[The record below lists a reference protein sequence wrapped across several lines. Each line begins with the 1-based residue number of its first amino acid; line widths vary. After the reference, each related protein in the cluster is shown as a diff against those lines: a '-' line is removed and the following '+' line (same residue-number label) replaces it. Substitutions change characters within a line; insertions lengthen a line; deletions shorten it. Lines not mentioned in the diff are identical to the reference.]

1 MQISGSNLLLVSQQA
16 APAAAPAPGFAA
28 ALKQAAGFTPRD
40 LTVPETRAEP
50 PAKAAAAP
58 APSGRP
64 GMHVDLKV

>member
-16 APAAAPAPGFAA
+16 APADASAPGFAA

-40 LTVPETRAEP
+40 LTVHGSTAVPE
-50 PAKAAAAP
+50 AKPVQTAA
-58 APSGRP
+58 SRP